1 MGNVIK
7 INQRSFLVIEICLI
21 HRAMRYSILYCKIKG
36 EIMRQLKISHITEQF
51 KENRKEYI
59 QRIKSDKISETA
71 M

>member
-1 MGNVIK
+1 
-7 INQRSFLVIEICLI
+7 
-21 HRAMRYSILYCKIKG
+21 
-36 EIMRQLKISHITEQF
+36 MRQLKISHITEQF